1 MYVEL
6 RSPSAKWSISFGS
19 LSRVCGLIGIV
30 NLCGGNDE
38 GQWRAS
44 VRVQKKKWRASN
56 VMMKI
61 KKRYTKCWC
70 DEELKWWRIEFDE
83 EFKQWRSLPL
93 LIHRFCFF
101 KNSNQVLL
109 GVFEYNLLRF
119 ASDQTWPHS
128 CLARYS
134 INETFFSIHYV
145 CIYLSCKSSPGE
157 CWIEESS
164 NWFHNLLEV
173 FFVFLKTMLYYLQP
187 SAELWR
193 VDLSIRENRMWAW
206 SRDRKSE
213 EFL

>member
-1 MYVEL
+1 MMKE
-6 RSPSAKWSISFGS
+6 WW
-19 LSRVCGLIGIV
+19 RVKK
-30 NLCGGNDE
+30 NDE

-145 CIYLSCKSSPGE
+145 CIYLS
-157 CWIEESS
+157 I
-164 NWFHNLLEV
+164 
-173 FFVFLKTMLYYLQP
+173 Y
-187 SAELWR
+187 
-193 VDLSIRENRMWAW
+193 LSIYLYRFVQVKDCKKLVEPF
-206 SRDRKSE
+206 
-213 EFL
+213 EFASYIVSLFGVGNCMKLLLFWLDFYLILL